1 MCLILTCLFNCKDEI
16 IPPGLH
22 VRMNLQTGLREA
34 KLLEQAKDVHAAK
47 GEII

>member
-1 MCLILTCLFNCKDEI
+1 MYLIFNCFKDEI

-34 KLLEQAKDVHAAK
+34 KLLKEEKDVYAKK
-47 GEII
+47 GEFI